1 MFFEKLNQKLRNS
14 TSLLFLFY
22 KKKSIMKREWRDFM
36 VYLDY
41 SATTPVDE
49 EVLDTYAKVCREFI
63 GNPNSL
69 HRLGVEAKKLIDASS
84 EQIAK
89 ILGVK
94 SSEIIYTSG
103 SSEANNLAIKGVASM
118 YQNRGHHIITTEL
131 EHSSIIAPV
140 QYLQKNGYE
149 VDFVKL
155 DESGK
160 VDLDDLEHLIRE
172 DTILVSIASVN
183 SEVGVKQ
190 DLKAISDVVRRHP
203 KVLFH
208 SDVTQSIGKEKVN
221 FSLLDMASIS
231 CQKFYGMK
239 GIGCLI
245 KRDGLMIEPLIH
257 GGKSTTVFRSGTPA
271 TPLIASF
278 AKALRLVYE
287 NFEEKSKHVQEM
299 HDYLLEKLQKLPVTL
314 NSNDQCLP
322 HIVNVSFQ
330 AIKPETMQ
338 HALEE
343 YDIFVSTQTACSTGD
358 YSRAVYAVT
367 HDKDRAS
374 HSIRISL
381 SYKTTKDE
389 IDTFVDAFSLLL
401 TKLNIRGE

>member
-1 MFFEKLNQKLRNS
+1 M
-14 TSLLFLFY
+14 
-22 KKKSIMKREWRDFM
+22 I
-36 VYLDY
+36 YLDY

-49 EVLDTYAKVCREFI
+49 EVIDTYARVCREFI

-69 HRLGVEAKKLIDASS
+69 HKLGLEAKKLIDASTD
-84 EQIAK
+84 QIAK

-94 SSEIIYTSG
+94 ADEIIYTSG
-103 SSEANNLAIKGVASM
+103 SSESNNLAIKGVCSK

-131 EHSSIIAPV
+131 EHSSVIAPI
-140 QYLQKNGYE
+140 QYLQKNGFE

-155 DESGK
+155 DEYGL
-160 VDLDDLEHLIRE
+160 VDLKDLESLIRD

-183 SEVGVKQ
+183 SEVGVHQ
-190 DLKAISDVVRRHP
+190 DIKKISEVIRKHP

-208 SDVTQSIGKEKVN
+208 SDVTQSIGKEKVD
-221 FSLLDMASIS
+221 FSCVDLASIS

-245 KRDGLMIEPLIH
+245 KREGLVIEPLIH

-287 NFEEKSKHVQEM
+287 DFDEKCKKVQEI
-299 HDYLLEKLQKLPVTL
+299 HDYLINKLYPLEVFI
-314 NSNDQCLP
+314 NSNEYCLP
-322 HIVNVSFQ
+322 NMVNLSFIG
-330 AIKPETMQ
+330 IKPETMQ

-343 YDIFVSTQTACSTGD
+343 HDIYVSTQTACSTGN
-358 YSRAVYAVT
+358 YSKAVYAVT
-367 HDKDRAS
+367 RDKERAG

-381 SYKTTKDE
+381 SYKTTKEE
-389 IDTFVDAFSLLL
+389 IDVFVTVFEKLLHD
-401 TKLNIRGE
+401 LNIRGD